1 MSKGRIGLILT
12 FFALLE
18 CSTNN
23 PQTIVLDR
31 EVHHVGQDTISSWYI
46 PLPEKDSLGYSFDL
60 SDPEDSGFTL
70 GFLYRGGNFLVNTN
84 EDTATLHSDEN
95 DPYSDSLKEP
105 FLSCWLELE
114 ADTAHVNFL
123 RELID
128 SSGFIPCIA
137 AIQEN
142 VLNKGKN
149 TISFMRTGED
159 FMIGAIIFSN
169 DEALHSLIKY
179 ELWKSR

>member
-1 MSKGRIGLILT
+1 MSKGRILLTLIFL
-12 FFALLE
+12 ALSG
-18 CSTNN
+18 CSTNS

-31 EVHHVGQDTISSWYI
+31 EVHHVGRDTILSWYI
-46 PLPEKDSLGYSFDL
+46 PIPEKDSLGYSFDL

-70 GFLYRGGNFLVNTN
+70 GFLYRGGDFLVKSN

-114 ADTAHVNFL
+114 ADTAYVNFL

-128 SSGFIPCIA
+128 SSGFIPCVA

-142 VLNKGKN
+142 VLNKGEN
-149 TISFMRTGED
+149 TVSFTRTGED
-159 FMIGAIIFSN
+159 FMIGAIIIAN
-169 DEALHSLIKY
+169 DEALHSLFNY
-179 ELWKSR
+179 DLWKSR